1 VTVKLLVV
9 QMVDLMEH
17 QLVERMVVMKDC
29 MKAVM
34 MVEEM
39 VDKKVVLKDL
49 SLVDLK
55 VVQWVALLV

>member
-1 VTVKLLVV
+1 MTVKLLVG

-17 QLVERMVVMKDC
+17 QLVERMVVMKDY

-39 VDKKVVLKDL
+39 VDKKVDKKDL
-49 SLVDLK
+49 LLVDLK
-55 VVQWVALLV
+55 VVQWVDLLV

>member
-1 VTVKLLVV
+1 MTVKLLVV

-17 QLVERMVVMKDC
+17 QLVERMVVMKDY

-39 VDKKVVLKDL
+39 VDKKVAQKDL
-49 SLVDLK
+49 LLVDLK
-55 VVQWVALLV
+55 VVQWVDLLV

>member
-1 VTVKLLVV
+1 MTVKLLVV

-17 QLVERMVVMKDC
+17 QLVERMVVMKDY

>member
-1 VTVKLLVV
+1 
-9 QMVDLMEH
+9 MVDLMEH
-17 QLVERMVVMKDC
+17 QLVERMVVMKDY